1 MSLNNTN
8 SNSYLVVAGIWSGA
22 FEDED
27 DMDVYAV
34 DSMSRYNR
42 VLDEP
47 DDDHNHGWTKPK
59 HNRGKCSELSNEE

>member
-1 MSLNNTN
+1 M
-8 SNSYLVVAGIWSGA
+8 GA